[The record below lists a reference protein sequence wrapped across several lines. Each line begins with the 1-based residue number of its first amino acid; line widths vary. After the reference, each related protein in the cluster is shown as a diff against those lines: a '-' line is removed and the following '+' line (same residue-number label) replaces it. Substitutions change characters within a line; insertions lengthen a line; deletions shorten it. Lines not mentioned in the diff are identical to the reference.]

1 MISTNTIN
9 LQEQLINK
17 DIPELEKVLNQNI
30 HATVLKGRSN
40 YLCPRRVQSAHAHGI
55 DSQDEV
61 RVMAKIM
68 VWLSQGGRGD
78 RSEINLNGPIER
90 DIWSR
95 WSADFEGCRPNLC
108 PHYHEGSC
116 PFFAARARA
125 LRSQV
130 IIVNHALLLADLA
143 FSGAVL
149 PEYHYLVIDEGH
161 HLESAA
167 TSALSFRLS
176 QTDLSRQLQELGG
189 SGRGLLGKLLTT
201 FSDRLNPA
209 DHQKLVNEVIL
220 VSDDSVMTDVSLN
233 SLFESIQFFMKEAR
247 DGNPV
252 TVYGQ
257 QMRIT
262 QSVRSLAGWS
272 DIEILWDDTAR
283 NFSKLLERSD
293 KIYRSLSALEDLDEE
308 ATELVDQ
315 FGEIISR
322 LTESQN
328 MLNRLILEPDSQTIY
343 WIDIAPVNNRL
354 SVNSAPLEIGTLIEK
369 MLWHTKESIVVT
381 SATLTTDSS
390 FDYIRER
397 LSAHDADDLA
407 VGSPFDYENSV
418 LLYLPTDIPEPNQ
431 GSAQKMVET
440 ALVRLCKA
448 TSGRTLALFTSYAQL
463 KRTSVNI
470 APVLQEAGITIFE
483 QGEGAS
489 ASALLQTFRET
500 DQAILLGTRSFWE
513 GVDIQGEKLSVVV
526 IVKLPF
532 DVPSD
537 PVIAARSESF
547 ENPFAQ
553 YSLPE
558 AILKFRQ
565 GFGRLIRSQSDRG
578 IVVILDNRILTK
590 RYGAEFLN
598 SIPKCTERRGSI
610 RQLPRDAQTWLNI

>member
-1 MISTNTIN
+1 
-9 LQEQLINK
+9 
-17 DIPELEKVLNQNI
+17 
-30 HATVLKGRSN
+30 
-40 YLCPRRVQSAHAHGI
+40 
-55 DSQDEV
+55 
-61 RVMAKIM
+61 
-68 VWLSQGGRGD
+68 
-78 RSEINLNGPIER
+78 
-90 DIWSR
+90 
-95 WSADFEGCRPNLC
+95 
-108 PHYHEGSC
+108 
-116 PFFAARARA
+116 
-125 LRSQV
+125 
-130 IIVNHALLLADLA
+130 
-143 FSGAVL
+143 
-149 PEYHYLVIDEGH
+149 
-161 HLESAA
+161 
-167 TSALSFRLS
+167 
-176 QTDLSRQLQELGG
+176 
-189 SGRGLLGKLLTT
+189 
-201 FSDRLNPA
+201 LNPA